1 MQQEPLKEG
10 FFPRFIDR
18 PRLIGIFEIDEFML
32 GFGIIAFI
40 IALSLAFPKIGSLA
54 VMLTAISSGIGAG
67 YAYKKF
73 KKNRPN
79 GYTAHF
85 FYKKG
90 IYHPQD
96 NKVQEI
102 KHPYLKNNRTVPYGF
117 TKELYN

>member
-1 MQQEPLKEG
+1 MQKEPLQEG

-18 PRLIGIFEIDEFML
+18 PRLIGIFEIDEFIL
-32 GFGIIAFI
+32 GFAIIAGI

-54 VMLTAISSGIGAG
+54 VMLTAIGTGLGSG

-73 KKNRPN
+73 KTSKPN
-79 GYTAHF
+79 GYTAHY

-96 NKVQEI
+96 KKTEEI
-102 KHPYLKNNRTVPYGF
+102 KNPYLKKYRIVPYGF